1 MDVKG
6 EKVPHLEST
15 MADLT
20 GFLEFWVCS
29 PKRFSWCLTF
39 SLISGIPVDDPF
51 TFLKKGCAHR
61 KLQPHIHQAADE
73 TLGFKEWICFLL
85 VRLSFGCCSLLT
97 FLFNGERGFS
107 W

>member
-1 MDVKG
+1 
-6 EKVPHLEST
+6 

-20 GFLEFWVCS
+20 GFLELWVCS

-51 TFLKKGCAHR
+51 TFLMKGCAHR

-85 VRLSFGCCSLLT
+85 TPQARRIQDKRLT
-97 FLFNGERGFS
+97 VK
-107 W
+107 